1 MGQQRQVGTL
11 GQFFRQ
17 RQRFAQDRLH
27 ALFELRR
34 MCGPQEQAVFTWVKL
49 VAQRTIG
56 NRRVRF
62 RGIPH
67 RLQLAHGGFGG
78 LIRHRSIA
86 QVTQAPDLTAEQL
99 FHARPVVRL
108 RHIHR
113 IGEGRLRGVRRP
125 LPVFQEARH
134 GVIGVGGGDKAFH
147 RQTQGFRQQACRQI
161 AEVTARHGD
170 HQLIARV
177 LRQLRHRFEVVANL
191 RQQTADV
198 DGVGGVQ
205 TQRHLQLFVVEG
217 LLDQRL
223 TGIEIA
229 VNCHG
234 FNVAAEGAE
243 QFLLQRADFAFRI
256 EDHHADVFQAVE
268 RVGDRRAGIPG
279 GRGQDG
285 HRLVATD
292 VGQHLRHKAAAEV
305 FERQRR
311 TVEQLQAANI
321 RLNLL
326 NRRRERECRAYALFQ
341 QLLRNFIADK
351 RGQNFGAAGDKILL
365 QQVINLGQLEFR
377 QVMREK
383 QPLIFA
389 QSLSH
394 RLREADLL
402 VMIFKVV
409 EFH

>member
-1 MGQQRQVGTL
+1 MGY
-11 GQFFRQ
+11 
-17 RQRFAQDRLH
+17 
-27 ALFELRR
+27 
-34 MCGPQEQAVFTWVKL
+34 
-49 VAQRTIG
+49 
-56 NRRVRF
+56 
-62 RGIPH
+62 
-67 RLQLAHGGFGG
+67 
-78 LIRHRSIA
+78 
-86 QVTQAPDLTAEQL
+86 
-99 FHARPVVRL
+99 
-108 RHIHR
+108 
-113 IGEGRLRGVRRP
+113 
-125 LPVFQEARH
+125 
-134 GVIGVGGGDKAFH
+134 
-147 RQTQGFRQQACRQI
+147 
-161 AEVTARHGD
+161 
-170 HQLIARV
+170 
-177 LRQLRHRFEVVANL
+177 
-191 RQQTADV
+191 
-198 DGVGGVQ
+198 
-205 TQRHLQLFVVEG
+205 
-217 LLDQRL
+217 
-223 TGIEIA
+223 
-229 VNCHG
+229 
-234 FNVAAEGAE
+234 
-243 QFLLQRADFAFRI
+243 
-256 EDHHADVFQAVE
+256 
-268 RVGDRRAGIPG
+268 RRAGIPG